1 MKKFL
6 CLILSLTILFS
17 FSSCKNNNTP
27 IEPSNTV
34 ESDTVNSNNEALDE
48 NKELSLLY
56 GEKVTLQG
64 TMIKNNS
71 SPIGYSLKLNDVYN
85 ITIKDGDLTENFEC
99 ETVNFYAE
107 TEANGNYN
115 FENLIDKSCVV
126 TASLENY
133 RGAGELYFL
142 NPTIKVDGVE
152 AEKNKSINK
161 KYSTAPLLA
170 EGEYILPESFDINGR
185 VSLDKVSYGYTE
197 GNVPKDPYRLSL
209 TLKPTKNNWYFIHR
223 IYMDVL
229 IFDENDEQIK
239 SYHTEY
245 AGHELSKNQQVIENL
260 GFDNLNPMNQGY
272 HIKENWSDF
281 PSNAYSAAILISF
294 DVFAKIE
301 FGIYSN
307 GNNVTV
313 APYELRYVEPQVFDS
328 YVDINNGR
336 VFEHR

>member
-1 MKKFL
+1 
-6 CLILSLTILFS
+6 
-17 FSSCKNNNTP
+17 
-27 IEPSNTV
+27 
-34 ESDTVNSNNEALDE
+34 
-48 NKELSLLY
+48 
-56 GEKVTLQG
+56 
-64 TMIKNNS
+64 MIKNDS
-71 SPIGYSLKLNDVYN
+71 SPIGYSLKLDDVYN

-99 ETVNFYAE
+99 EIVNFYAE
-107 TEANGNYN
+107 TEVNGNYK

-133 RGAGELYFL
+133 RGAGKLYFL

-152 AEKNKSINK
+152 AKKNKSTNK

-170 EGEYILPESFDINGR
+170 EGEYILPKSFDINGR

-281 PSNAYSAAILISF
+281 PSNAYSAAILLSF

-336 VFEHR
+336 IFEHR